1 MRTNHRLFWRLR
13 PVILEYGFMNSKS
26 LIIIPTYNE
35 IENIEPLILKIHSVL
50 PEVSIL
56 VIDDNS
62 RDGTAE
68 KVEKIKS
75 ADSRVNLIRR
85 PGKLGLGTA
94 YITGFKYAIEKG
106 YDFIFEMDGD
116 FSHDPA
122 YLPEFLEAAKEA
134 DLVIGSRYVP
144 GGGVVNW
151 SFFRKLI
158 SIGGSIYSRI
168 ILSMPYKDLTG
179 GFKCFRRETLIAIPL
194 DDVFSEGY
202 SFQIEMTYRVHRK
215 GMRIKEIPIIFK
227 ERAGGKSKMSKT
239 IFIEA
244 IFRVWQIRLTSL

>member
-1 MRTNHRLFWRLR
+1 
-13 PVILEYGFMNSKS
+13 MNSKS

-35 IENIEPLILKIHSVL
+35 IENIEPLIRKIHSVL
-50 PEVSIL
+50 PEAAVL

-62 RDGTAE
+62 RDGTAAV
-68 KVEKIKS
+68 VEKIKS
-75 ADSRVNLIRR
+75 ADSRVDLIRR

-94 YITGFKYAIEKG
+94 YIAGFKYAIEKG
-106 YDFIFEMDGD
+106 YDFIFEMDAD

-122 YLPEFLEAAKEA
+122 HLPEFLEAAKEA
-134 DLVIGSRYVP
+134 DLVIGSRYIP

-151 SFFRKLI
+151 SFFRKLV
-158 SIGGSIYSRI
+158 SIGGSIYSRT

-179 GFKCFRRETLIAIPL
+179 GFKCFRRETLIKIPL

-215 GMRIKEIPIIFK
+215 GMRIREIPIIFK
-227 ERAGGKSKMSKT
+227 ERVGGKSKMSKK

-244 IFRVWQIRLTSL
+244 IFRVWQIRMTAL

>member
-1 MRTNHRLFWRLR
+1 
-13 PVILEYGFMNSKS
+13 MNSKS
-26 LIIIPTYNE
+26 LVIIPTYNE
-35 IENIEPLILKIHSVL
+35 IENIEPLIHKVHGVL
-50 PEVSIL
+50 PETSIL

-62 RDGTAE
+62 QDGTTE
-68 KVEKIKS
+68 MVEKIKS
-75 ADSRVNLIRR
+75 SDSRVDLIRR

-94 YITGFKYAIEKG
+94 YIAGFKYAIEKG

-122 YLPEFLEAAKEA
+122 YLPAFLTAAKEA
-134 DLVIGSRYVP
+134 DLVIGSRYIP

-158 SIGGSIYSRI
+158 SIGGSIYSRL
-168 ILSMPYKDLTG
+168 ILAMPYKDLTG
-179 GFKCFRRETLIAIPL
+179 GFKCFRREALMAIPL

-202 SFQIEMTYRVHRK
+202 SFQIEMTYRVHKK
-215 GMRIKEIPIIFK
+215 GMRIREIPIIFK
-227 ERAGGKSKMSKT
+227 ERVGGKSKMSKK

-244 IFRVWQIRLTSL
+244 IFRVWQIKLTSL

>member
-1 MRTNHRLFWRLR
+1 
-13 PVILEYGFMNSKS
+13 MNSKT

-35 IENIEPLILKIHSVL
+35 IENIEPLIGMIHSVV
-50 PEVSIL
+50 PEVYIL

-62 RDGTAE
+62 SDGTAE
-68 KVEKIKS
+68 TVKKIKS
-75 ADSRVNLIRR
+75 ANSKVDLIER
-85 PGKLGLGTA
+85 PAKLGLGTA
-94 YITGFKYAIEKG
+94 YIAGFKYAIEKG

-116 FSHDPA
+116 FSHDPSH
-122 YLPEFLEAAKEA
+122 LPEFLEAAKEA
-134 DLVIGSRYVP
+134 DLVIGSRYIP

-179 GFKCFRRETLIAIPL
+179 GFKCFRRETLEAIPL

-202 SFQIEMTYRVHRK
+202 SFQIEMTYRVHKK
-215 GMRIKEIPIIFK
+215 GLRIKEIPIIFK
-227 ERAGGKSKMSKT
+227 ERVGGKSKMSKK

-244 IFRVWQIRLTSL
+244 IFRVWQIRMTAL

>member
-1 MRTNHRLFWRLR
+1 
-13 PVILEYGFMNSKS
+13 MNSKN

-35 IENIEPLILKIHSVL
+35 IENIEPLIGKIHSVV
-50 PEVSIL
+50 PDINIL

-62 RDGTAE
+62 GDGTADI
-68 KVEKIKS
+68 VEKIKLTNP
-75 ADSRVNLIRR
+75 RVDIIKR

-94 YITGFKYAIEKG
+94 YITGFKHAIEKG

-122 YLPEFLEAAKEA
+122 HLPAFLEAAKEA
-134 DLVIGSRYVP
+134 DLVIGSRYIP

-179 GFKCFRRETLIAIPL
+179 GFKCFRRQTLMAIPL

-202 SFQIEMTYRVHRK
+202 SFQIEMTYRVHKK
-215 GMRIKEIPIIFK
+215 GMRIMEIPIVFK
-227 ERAGGKSKMSKT
+227 ERVGGRSKMSKK

-244 IFRVWQIRLTSL
+244 IFRVWQIRMTAL

>member
-1 MRTNHRLFWRLR
+1 
-13 PVILEYGFMNSKS
+13 MNSKS

-35 IENIEPLILKIHSVL
+35 IENIEPLIGMIHSVV
-50 PEVSIL
+50 PEVNIL

-68 KVEKIKS
+68 TVKKIISANSKV
-75 ADSRVNLIRR
+75 DLIER

-94 YITGFKYAIEKG
+94 YIAGFKYAIEKG

-116 FSHDPA
+116 FSHDPSH
-122 YLPEFLEAAKEA
+122 LPEFLEAAKEA
-134 DLVIGSRYVP
+134 DLVIGSRYIP

-168 ILSMPYKDLTG
+168 ILSLPYKDLTG
-179 GFKCFRRETLIAIPL
+179 GFKCFRRETLEAIPL
-194 DDVFSEGY
+194 DDIFSEGY
-202 SFQIEMTYRVHRK
+202 SFQIEMTYRVHKK
-215 GMRIKEIPIIFK
+215 GLRIKEIPIIFK
-227 ERAGGKSKMSKT
+227 ERVGGKSKMSKK

-244 IFRVWQIRLTSL
+244 IFRVWQIRMTAL